1 DASGDAIAAWAKEH
15 RYTVAARELV
25 SDDVNAIV
33 RVLLEWC
40 DDDVADAV
48 LTTGGTGL
56 SPTDR
61 TPEATRV
68 VIERDAPGIW
78 ERLRAAWADRVP
90 KSVLSRGVSGVR
102 NRTLV
107 VNLPGSTGGVRDSLA
122 TLEPILEHA
131 VAVARGDVGDHGSS

>member
-1 DASGDAIAAWAKEH
+1 MRLAILTVSTKGAAGKRKDASGDAIAAWAKEH

-33 RVLLEWC
+33 RVLLGWC

-68 VIERDAPGIW
+68 VIERDAPGIA
-78 ERLRAAWADRVP
+78 ERLRAA
-90 KSVLSRGVSGVR
+90 SV
-102 NRTLV
+102 
-107 VNLPGSTGGVRDSLA
+107 
-122 TLEPILEHA
+122 
-131 VAVARGDVGDHGSS
+131 